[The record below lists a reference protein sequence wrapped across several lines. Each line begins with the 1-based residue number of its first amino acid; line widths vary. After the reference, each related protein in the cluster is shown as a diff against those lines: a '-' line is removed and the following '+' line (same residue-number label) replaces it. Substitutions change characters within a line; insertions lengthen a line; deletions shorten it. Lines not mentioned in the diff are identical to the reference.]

1 MRKLIFNLLMVL
13 AVCAVTPD
21 ASAAEF
27 NTRFV
32 AASEPELSN
41 PHDVDLSP
49 TGKHLYVSDLGHNR
63 VAVLDARSL
72 KLLGAIGEKDDL
84 SAPHDVH
91 IGPDGRLYV
100 ADTGNDRV
108 VIYEI
113 DGVNGKKV
121 GELAGGFYAPEGVFA
136 QSENRV
142 YVTGAGSGNIVVFE
156 NNEIAGEAKGLRAP
170 HDVIADRAGSFWVAD
185 SANDR
190 MVLMSRDLKTKKV
203 LEGEP
208 YKFKGPRY
216 QDMTDDGLLVVADK
230 NTHSIKVI
238 SPDGELI
245 TVIGDGKRGKGPGK
259 FTTPEGVV
267 IRGDDIW
274 FADSG
279 NNRIVRYRR
288 VR

>member
-1 MRKLIFNLLMVL
+1 MYRLISRCLLLVM
-13 AVCAVTPD
+13 VCALAPAAWATEFKVRYIS
-21 ASAAEF
+21 AS
-27 NTRFV
+27 
-32 AASEPELSN
+32 PEELAN
-41 PHDVDLSP
+41 PHDIELSS
-49 TGKHLYVSDLGHNR
+49 TGKHLYVADLGNNR

-72 KLLGAIGEKDDL
+72 QILGGFGEKEGL
-84 SAPHDVH
+84 AAPHDVH

-100 ADTGNDRV
+100 ADTGNDRI

-121 GELAGGFYAPEGVFA
+121 GELAGGIAAPEGVYA

-142 YVTGAGSGNIVVFE
+142 YATGARSGNIVVFE
-156 NNEIAGEAKGLRAP
+156 NNEIAAEAKGLRSP
-170 HDVIADRAGSFWVAD
+170 HDVIADGNGSYWVAD
-185 SANDR
+185 AGNDR
-190 MVLMSRDLKTKKV
+190 MVLMSKDLKTERV
-203 LEGEP
+203 LEGDA
-208 YKFKGPRY
+208 YGFNGPRY

-230 NTHSIKVI
+230 YAHSIKAI
-238 SPDGELI
+238 APDGGLVG
-245 TVIGDGKRGKGPGK
+245 VIGTGESGKGPDT

-267 IRGDDIW
+267 IRHNDIW